1 MHQLT
6 AYAPAVVARLRGADR
21 KAAIEWNGLIESA
34 ERRAGGPIMW
44 ERQWKDWGI
53 LVVNGETVYGRD
65 EVEALRRFLA
75 P

>member
-1 MHQLT
+1 MHRLT
-6 AYAPAVVARLRGADR
+6 AYGPDVINRLRGAAR

-44 ERQWKDWGI
+44 ERQWSDWGI
-53 LVVNGETVYGRD
+53 IVVNGAEVYGRD